1 MQKNKEK
8 SANFFFSKTRNVDTF
23 VEASPD
29 FFRLE
34 FVYDFWGSMIS
45 SCDVWQVSAHCTF
58 AVFLLFI
65 NVWLLWCLTG
75 VSYTVP
81 LLWTSR
87 PLTATLNLP
96 PPSITSIRTDP
107 TPMPTLSGQSE
118 TSFRTTTRKTNNNF
132 KLSLISQI
140 FQNLMPQT

>member
-8 SANFFFSKTRNVDTF
+8 LAIFFFQKHFCRSIPRF
-23 VEASPD
+23 V
-29 FFRLE
+29 RLE
-34 FVYDFWGSMIS
+34 FVYDFWGSTIN
-45 SCDVWQVSAHCTF
+45 SCDVWRVSAHCTF
-58 AVFLLFI
+58 ALYLLSI

-81 LLWTSR
+81 LLWISQ
-87 PLTATLNLP
+87 PLTATLSLP

-107 TPMPTLSGQSE
+107 TPTPTLSGQSE

-140 FQNLMPQT
+140 FQNLMPQA

>member
-8 SANFFFSKTRNVDTF
+8 LAIFFFRSIPRF
-23 VEASPD
+23 V
-29 FFRLE
+29 RLE
-34 FVYDFWGSMIS
+34 FVYDFWGSTILN
-45 SCDVWQVSAHCTF
+45 SCDVWRVSAHWTF
-58 AVFLLFI
+58 ALYLLSI

-81 LLWTSR
+81 LLWISR
-87 PLTATLNLP
+87 PLTATLSLP

-107 TPMPTLSGQSE
+107 TPTPTLSGQSE